1 MKQLMIIVMSLLAIM
16 ARAQEDYRERINLNL
31 TNQEL
36 AISPKGIIALG
47 TNTAIYVTDAPEKGW
62 RGIPLSV
69 NRSGSSIE
77 DLCWSSENVLI
88 ASVGGKLYA
97 WETAD
102 DGTFKPLTMSNAPR
116 AYNLRSDGHGHV
128 WAWGLSTKV
137 FYSSDSGRSWN
148 EIAHIQELEDLD
160 HYVNDLY
167 FDNNGKRGLI
177 GSNYNELYLTRDNGK
192 TLQRI
197 PTPLDQKAYQQSEEA
212 AKRTRINKVRI
223 FGDYYIVEQDYKA
236 FITSTKD
243 IRWRPTNGSDTA
255 SGIDVMSN
263 RFIVIRPDAGTVRL
277 LDEKLNLV
285 NEFKVPEEKRDIAYG
300 DDMYIID
307 KTALHKCG
315 INGNKRYELFR
326 TDQEID
332 PMNAD
337 EPSRIFTIDGQEFY
351 FDSYDLI
358 AKSKAT
364 GKWYRYM
371 TFDFEP
377 FKPFEGKGKL
387 FFYNSFLDDEMTLYQ
402 LNVKEKTIKPYEWPS
417 KMFGRKKVVGMQVI
431 YSVIGC
437 FVNSGINKEN
447 RLDGDNL
454 VWVKDYTIGNER
466 NNAYSEL
473 PKQFKASNIQR
484 LVALI
489 DESRSH
495 EQAYTDTLI
504 TDEDRAEYVKLID
517 EFLEDDDVNIFK
529 YMDISD
535 KWIAAGEQ
543 ITALNENWL
552 KQAREDA
559 SSSFST
565 TTVTR
570 KILFTFED
578 RSSMS
583 CHNDKWRVSYLYS
596 PWTITYGN
604 FVYVTEDL
612 NVSSLIN
619 QITQGKMLDQ
629 RYCSKAFAIY
639 QMVKQQNGNSFEQ

>member
-62 RGIPLSV
+62 RGIPMSV

-116 AYNLRSDGHGHV
+116 AHNLRSDGHGHV

-160 HYVNDLY
+160 HNINDLY

-197 PTPLDQKAYQQSEEA
+197 PTPLDQKAYQQDEKA

-223 FGDYYIVEQDYKA
+223 LGDYYIVEQDYKA

-255 SGIDVMSN
+255 SDIDVMSN

-277 LDEKLNLV
+277 LDKTLNLV
-285 NEFKVPEEKRDIAYG
+285 NEFKVPEEKNDIAYG

-307 KTALHKCG
+307 KTSLHKCG
-315 INGNKRYELFR
+315 INGNQRYELFR

-337 EPSRIFTIDGQEFY
+337 EPSRILTIDGQEFY

-377 FKPFEGKGKL
+377 FKPFEGKGKI

-402 LNVKEKTIKPYEWPS
+402 LNVKEKTVKPYEWPS

-437 FVNSGINKEN
+437 FVNSGINKEY

-473 PKQFKASNIQR
+473 PKQFKASDIQR

-504 TDEDRAEYVKLID
+504 TDEDRAEYVNLID

>member
-62 RGIPLSV
+62 RGIPMSV

-116 AYNLRSDGHGHV
+116 AYDLRSDGHGHI

-197 PTPLDQKAYQQSEEA
+197 PTPLDQKAYQQDEKA

-223 FGDYYIVEQDYKA
+223 LGDYYIVEQDYKS

-255 SGIDVMSN
+255 SDIDVMSN
-263 RFIVIRPDAGTVRL
+263 RFIVIRPDAGTVHL

-315 INGNKRYELFR
+315 INGNQRYELFR

-332 PMNAD
+332 PMHANEKSD
-337 EPSRIFTIDGQEFY
+337 IFTIDGQKFY
-351 FDSYDLI
+351 FYNYDLI

-387 FFYNSFLDDEMTLYQ
+387 FFYNSSLDDEMTLYQ
-402 LNVKEKTIKPYEWPS
+402 LNVKEKTVKPYEWPS

-437 FVNSGINKEN
+437 FVNSGINKEY

-473 PKQFKASNIQR
+473 PKQFKASDIQR

-504 TDEDRAEYVKLID
+504 TDEDRAEYVNLID

-543 ITALNENWL
+543 ITALSESCL

-559 SSSFST
+559 SRSFST

-578 RSSMS
+578 RSTMS